1 MERMACSFFGKGS
14 SFWPMLLGL
23 TSASNIWRREKSWY
37 WKSYDGSQCN
47 RDGENRN
54 HQQSTNQQR
63 RTYRVINLHFDLMP
77 PPLGRIFVSVVLVHD
92 GGCLS
97 VIKSLGDITP
107 AFVRVRLREIC
118 VWEQKQAGKLKE
130 WRSTKALRQKR
141 KLAESAYPGS
151 RYWFPRSKTSRGSLK
166 YNKPLWNCDNAQNF
180 NVLMLKQCW
189 RTPSNNSYCPRTQQW
204 HSLFMLV

>member
-14 SFWPMLLGL
+14 SFLPMLLGL

-77 PPLGRIFVSVVLVHD
+77 PPVGRIFVSVVLVHD
-92 GGCLS
+92 GGWLTWWNKASFCESETSWNLCL
-97 VIKSLGDITP
+97 G
-107 AFVRVRLREIC
+107 
-118 VWEQKQAGKLKE
+118 
-130 WRSTKALRQKR
+130 TKAGWQAQGMTLHKSFATEEKVGGVSLSGISILVPPFK
-141 KLAESAYPGS
+141 KLQG
-151 RYWFPRSKTSRGSLK
+151 G
-166 YNKPLWNCDNAQNF
+166 
-180 NVLMLKQCW
+180 
-189 RTPSNNSYCPRTQQW
+189 
-204 HSLFMLV
+204 H

>member
-107 AFVRVRLREIC
+107 AFVRVRLRREK
-118 VWEQKQAGKLKE
+118 WENKNTAAPRDAPQKLCDRRE
-130 WRSTKALRQKR
+130 SWRSQLIRD
-141 KLAESAYPGS
+141 LDIGS
-151 RYWFPRSKTSRGSLK
+151 PVQKTSRGSLK